1 MTTLHQVGYHKPKAV
16 LDWDV
21 ENFPNPEIV
30 TGGSSTEALANQ
42 ALSTLVADTREVEEK
57 NLRYT
62 ALGDS
67 NADVMSSE
75 YTAASSS
82 RTMFDDNEVTVADLL
97 SYMIEAATSSRF
109 AYLGDFLK
117 AWMVANS
124 SVDTATLAASL
135 SASGITAGSSSSLS
149 SEESVNLELPMA
161 SMSCSIFPSFG
172 CRFSRLGLG
181 FLS

>member
-82 RTMFDDNEVTVADLL
+82 RTMVRA
-97 SYMIEAATSSRF
+97 IWTS
-109 AYLGDFLK
+109 
-117 AWMVANS
+117 M
-124 SVDTATLAASL
+124 
-135 SASGITAGSSSSLS
+135 
-149 SEESVNLELPMA
+149 
-161 SMSCSIFPSFG
+161 
-172 CRFSRLGLG
+172 
-181 FLS
+181 

>member
-1 MTTLHQVGYHKPKAV
+1 MTTLHQVGYHKPKTV

-57 NLRYT
+57 NIRYT
-62 ALGDS
+62 AFGDS

-82 RTMFDDNEVTVADLL
+82 RTMVRA
-97 SYMIEAATSSRF
+97 IWTSMF

-124 SVDTATLAASL
+124 SVDTAALAASL

-149 SEESVNLELPMA
+149 SEESVNLELPLKLPMA
-161 SMSCSIFPSFG
+161 SMSRSIFPSFG